1 MDPQI
6 AIAAISA
13 MAAIVLGYFRLMVE
27 VRETHRIVNSRM
39 DELLELTRVA
49 SFARGKLDSDVGQ
62 GRLDPPDA
70 VQDAI

>member
-13 MAAIVLGYFRLMVE
+13 MAAIVLGYFRLMTE
-27 VRETHRIVNSRM
+27 VRETHRVVNSRM

-49 SFARGKLDSDVGQ
+49 AFARGKLDI
-62 GRLDPPDA
+62 DPVERVLNEPDT
-70 VQDAI
+70 V